1 MENTYRISDVIDR
14 RFLKLP
20 LSTLTTKYCNC
31 FKSIIYI
38 LLLLRHTYVFN
49 FP

>member
-20 LSTLTTKYCNC
+20 LSLFADPEYRALSAERAQKVG
-31 FKSIIYI
+31 
-38 LLLLRHTYVFN
+38 LWG
-49 FP
+49 

>member
-20 LSTLTTKYCNC
+20 LSLFADPEYRALSAESKL
-31 FKSIIYI
+31 IYA
-38 LLLLRHTYVFN
+38 LLLDRMGL
-49 FP
+49 P